1 MRCYVMGRTKLGFP
15 GYAVVFFIIVCCTA
29 FYMSSDTFNL
39 KCVVSQVD
47 GNKYCVRDSAKIAES
62 ADLLAEAC
70 ARMKKLVAYM
80 HKTYPDRENV
90 QRLVSNFN
98 PDKVMETLP
107 TSEFTA
113 YSEDKGKKL
122 AFCLRKHKKEMA
134 LIDINTLSFVAI
146 HELGHLMTESIGH
159 KSEFWNNFKFLL
171 ENAVT
176 IHVYD
181 PVDYKK
187 QEEEY
192 CGMTIDDSPLYDM

>member
-1 MRCYVMGRTKLGFP
+1 MT
-15 GYAVVFFIIVCCTA
+15 
-29 FYMSSDTFNL
+29 
-39 KCVVSQVD
+39 
-47 GNKYCVRDSAKIAES
+47 
-62 ADLLAEAC
+62 
-70 ARMKKLVAYM
+70 
-80 HKTYPDRENV
+80 
-90 QRLVSNFN
+90 
-98 PDKVMETLP
+98 
-107 TSEFTA
+107 
-113 YSEDKGKKL
+113 
-122 AFCLRKHKKEMA
+122 
-134 LIDINTLSFVAI
+134 LIDANTLSFVAI